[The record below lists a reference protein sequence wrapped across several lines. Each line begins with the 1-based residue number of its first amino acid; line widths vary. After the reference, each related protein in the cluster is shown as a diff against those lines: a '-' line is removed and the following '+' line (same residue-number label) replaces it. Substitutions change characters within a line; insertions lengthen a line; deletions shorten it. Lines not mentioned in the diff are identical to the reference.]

1 MHEVKI
7 YARDKKGNKGPLIT
21 TMKYPTKEQ
30 AERAKAAVIFLCR
43 NQYRYRKEWSLK
55 NAIIL

>member
-55 NAIIL
+55 RG